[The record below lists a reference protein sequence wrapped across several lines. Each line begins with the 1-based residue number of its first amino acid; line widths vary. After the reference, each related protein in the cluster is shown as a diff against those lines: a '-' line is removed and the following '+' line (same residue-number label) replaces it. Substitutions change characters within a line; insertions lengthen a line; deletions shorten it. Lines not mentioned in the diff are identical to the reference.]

1 MAKGRYREVP
11 VFYPL
16 PETPAY
22 HGPDGVQTV
31 AEFGIHERNGREYV
45 HEPVEPEVSDE
56 CIWEVD
62 ETEFDVF
69 SERLKFT
76 FVCYS
81 CGNTRDGEVSIW
93 DIPWPDTE
101 GPCIAYPAGTKGGEE
116 DETDE
121 H

>member
-22 HGPDGVQTV
+22 HGADGVQTV

-45 HEPVEPEVSDE
+45 HDPCEPVEHEEHV
-56 CIWEVD
+56 WEID

-69 SERLKFT
+69 AESLKF
-76 FVCYS
+76 
-81 CGNTRDGEVSIW
+81 IL
-93 DIPWPDTE
+93 DIPWPDE
-101 GPCIAYPAGTKGGEE
+101 VGPCVPIPADVHGGEE
-116 DETDE
+116 DETE
-121 H
+121 